1 MITAADVYN
10 RMNKAGEIDQA
21 ALDGFLE
28 EIIIPRFE
36 KAQKN
41 KIRLT
46 TAVFSINPLFSGKV
60 PAEIVDLFNSRG
72 FRMEFE
78 CEDRPCGD
86 CYYELEIP
94 PQGERAGRDGA
105 RCMEH
110 GWNK

>member
-1 MITAADVYN
+1 MITAGDVYN
-10 RMNKAGEIDQA
+10 RMIKAGEVDNT
-21 ALDGFLE
+21 ALDRFLE
-28 EIIIPRFE
+28 QIIIPQFE

-41 KIRLT
+41 KIKLT
-46 TAVFSINPLFSGKV
+46 TAVFIINPLFAGKV

-78 CEDRPCGD
+78 CKDRPCGD

-94 PQGERAGRDGA
+94 PQVEDSCGFGK
-105 RCMEH
+105 EH

>member
-1 MITAADVYN
+1 MI
-10 RMNKAGEIDQA
+10 KAGEVDNT

-28 EIIIPRFE
+28 QIIIPRFE

-46 TAVFSINPLFSGKV
+46 TAVFIINPLFAGKV

-78 CEDRPCGD
+78 CEDEDRPCGD

-94 PQGERAGRDGA
+94 PQVEDSCGFGK
-105 RCMEH
+105 EH

>member
-1 MITAADVYN
+1 MITAGDVYN
-10 RMNKAGEIDQA
+10 RMIKAGEVDNT

-28 EIIIPRFE
+28 QIIIPRFE

-46 TAVFSINPLFSGKV
+46 TAVFIINPLFAGKV

-78 CEDRPCGD
+78 CEDEDRPCGD

-94 PQGERAGRDGA
+94 PQVEDSCGFGK
-105 RCMEH
+105 EH